1 MPIRKDNKSEIISM
15 KYRKLIFLF
24 AGPLAFLII
33 KLIHFEDLSNEGQS
47 VLASTAWVAI
57 WWITEAIEL
66 EVTSLLPLLL
76 FPLSKG
82 LKLADV
88 TSSYGHPFIFLFL
101 GGFIIGL
108 AIEKWSLHERIAY
121 TIIRF
126 IGTSPKKV
134 ILGFMVAT
142 AFLSMWISNT
152 ATAVIMLPIALSI
165 VNSATDDN
173 HFSKSLM
180 LGIAYAAS
188 IGGMATLIGSPPNII
203 FAGIVKES
211 IGLEISF
218 LQWMILALP
227 LSIILLSISWLYLS
241 SKVSSK
247 IEGLNLLLKKPG
259 NITVPQKR
267 VTIIFAG
274 VALLWITQSFAI
286 APIIPQIDDTIIG
299 ILGAVIL
306 FIIPSG
312 IKKEKLMDWN
322 TAKKLP
328 WGILLIFGAGL
339 SIAKGFSS
347 TDLTTWLAGRFLVL
361 DFVPVFLLLIII
373 IASINFLTEITSNT
387 ATASMVLPLLITL
400 GAALNISPLSLM
412 VGAVIACSCAFMLPV
427 ATPPNAIVFSSGK
440 IKIKDMV
447 KSGIWMNLMSIILIF
462 LFVWF
467 LMPYIWNSNL
477 K

>member
-347 TDLTTWLAGRFLVL
+347 TDLTTWLAGRFLIL